1 MDMLGIKLNL
11 LIGPTVPLPA
21 PLLLTENIDKVEVN
35 QSDQGRS
42 GFQIVFRAGR
52 SGPIGAA
59 EYPLLAN
66 PLMLPNSRVIIV
78 AIVNALPRVLIDG
91 LITHQQLN
99 PGTTPGS
106 GTLTITG
113 EDVSVAMDR
122 DHVRANYPAQNEM
135 IIALGIVGKYA
146 QYGLIPQ
153 ILPPFMIDFPIPSE
167 RIPAQDDTDLKYMQ
181 ALAARYGYVSYIRPG
196 PAPGSNTVYWGPPIR
211 LGLPARALSVHMGHE
226 TNVENIDFQ
235 YDSREAVQ
243 VDDVIQDRNLNTS
256 LPVVTFLSTRVPP
269 LATMPPL
276 PFELPNVRK
285 VKLSGP
291 AGLNFAQAYARAQ
304 ATTNAS
310 MDNVLTASGEVDST
324 RYGDVLEAR
333 GLVGVRG
340 AGYSHDGLYYIKNVK
355 HSISRGQ
362 YKQQF
367 TLTREGRGSTLP
379 VVRP

>member
-1 MDMLGIKLNL
+1 MDMLGIHLTL

-35 QSDQGRS
+35 QSDESRS

-52 SGPIGAA
+52 AGPLGAA

-66 PLMLPNSRVIIV
+66 PLLLPNNRVILV

-91 LITHQQLN
+91 FVTHQQLN

-106 GTLTITG
+106 GTLTVTG
-113 EDVSVAMDR
+113 EDISAALDR
-122 DHVRANYPAQNEM
+122 DQVTVEHPAQNEM
-135 IIALGIVGKYA
+135 IIALKLIASYA
-146 QYGLIPQ
+146 QYGLIPEV
-153 ILPPFMIDFPIPSE
+153 LPPFMIDFPIPVE
-167 RIPAQDDTDLKYMQ
+167 RTPVQRDTDLNYLQ
-181 ALAARYGYVSYIRPG
+181 TLAARFGYVFYIKPG
-196 PAPGSNTVYWGPPIR
+196 PVPGTNIAYWGPPIR
-211 LGLPARALSVHMGHE
+211 LGLPARALSINLGNDS
-226 TNVENIDFQ
+226 NVDNLDFQ
-235 YDSREAVQ
+235 YNSREAVQ
-243 VDDVIQDRNLNTS
+243 VDDLIRDRNLNTD
-256 LPVVTFLSTRVPP
+256 LPVMTFFSTRLPP
-269 LATMPPL
+269 LAAFPPL

-285 VKLSGP
+285 VRLENP
-291 AGLNFAQAYARAQ
+291 QGLNYSQAYARAQ
-304 ATTNAS
+304 AMTNAS
-310 MDNVLTASGEVDST
+310 MDNVLTATGEVDSA

-340 AGYSHDGLYYIKNVK
+340 AGYSHDGLYYIKSVK

-367 TLTREGRGSTLP
+367 TLTREGRGSTVP

>member
-1 MDMLGIKLNL
+1 MDMLGIKMTL
-11 LIGPTVPLPA
+11 LIGPTVPVPA
-21 PLLLTENIDKVEVN
+21 PILLTENIDRVEVN

-52 SGPIGAA
+52 SGVLGAL

-66 PLMLPNSRVIIV
+66 PLLLPNNRVIIMV
-78 AIVNALPRVLIDG
+78 LVNALPRVLIDG
-91 LITHQQLN
+91 LVTHQQLN

-122 DHVRANYPAQNEM
+122 DKVKDNHPAQNEL
-135 IIALGIVGKYA
+135 IIMLKLVGKYA
-146 QYGLIPQ
+146 QYGLLPQ
-153 ILPPFMIDFPIPSE
+153 IMPPFMIDFPLPVE
-167 RIPAQDDTDLKYMQ
+167 RIPAQNDTDLKYAQTMAQ
-181 ALAARYGYVSYIRPG
+181 RFGYVFYIRPG
-196 PAPGSNTVYWGPPIR
+196 PVPGTNTAYWGPQVR
-211 LGLPARALSVHMGHE
+211 LGLPARALSVNLGHE
-226 TNVENIDFQ
+226 TNVNNIDFQ
-235 YDSREAVQ
+235 YDSREAVR
-243 VDDVIQDRNLNTS
+243 VDDVLRDRTLNTD
-256 LPVVTFLSTRVPP
+256 LPVMTFFSTRLPP

-285 VKLSGP
+285 VTLDQAEGLSY
-291 AGLNFAQAYARAQ
+291 AQAYARAQ
-304 ATTNAS
+304 ATTNSS
-310 MDNVLTASGEVDST
+310 MDNVLTATGEVDSA
-324 RYGDVLEAR
+324 RYGDVMEAR

-340 AGYSHDGLYYIKNVK
+340 AGYSHDGLYYIKSVK

-367 TLTREGRGSTLP
+367 TLTREGRGATLP

>member
-1 MDMLGIKLNL
+1 MDMLGIKLTL

-42 GFQIVFRAGR
+42 GFQIIFRAGR
-52 SGPIGAA
+52 SGPVGAA
-59 EYPLLAN
+59 EYPLLAS
-66 PLMLPNSRVIIV
+66 PLLSPNSRVIIV

-91 LITHQQLN
+91 LVTHQQLN

-106 GTLTITG
+106 GTLTVTG

-122 DHVRANYPAQNEM
+122 EHIQDEHMAQNEM
-135 IIALGIVGKYA
+135 IIALKLVGKYA
-146 QYGLIPQ
+146 QYGLTPQ
-153 ILPPFMIDFPIPSE
+153 ILPPFMIDFPIPAE
-167 RIPAQDDTDLKYMQ
+167 RVPAQDDTDLKYLQ
-181 ALAARYGYVSYIRPG
+181 TLAERYGYVFYIRPG
-196 PAPGSNTVYWGPPIR
+196 PVPGFNTAYWGPPIR

-226 TNVENIDFQ
+226 TNIENLDFQ

-243 VDDVIQDRNLNTS
+243 VDDIIHDRTLNTD
-256 LPVVTFLSTRVPP
+256 LPVKTFFSTRLPP

-285 VKLSGP
+285 VKLNNP
-291 AGLNFAQAYARAQ
+291 EGLNFAQAYARAQ
-304 ATTNAS
+304 AMTNAS

-340 AGYSHDGLYYIKNVK
+340 AGYNHDGLYYIKSVK